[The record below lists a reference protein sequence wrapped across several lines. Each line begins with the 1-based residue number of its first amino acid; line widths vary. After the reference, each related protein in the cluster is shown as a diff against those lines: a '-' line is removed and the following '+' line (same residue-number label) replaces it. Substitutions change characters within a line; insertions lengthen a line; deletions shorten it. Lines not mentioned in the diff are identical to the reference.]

1 VGETPLLTGF
11 KSTGIALFKALSK
24 ASEIVHDLE
33 IEENI
38 VEVDWHKRPK
48 TRNAI
53 LGGLTVNASPL
64 VSKLKSKIPLL
75 SLPLNWI
82 AQILVDPGNGNI
94 QETLT

>member
-1 VGETPLLTGF
+1 VGETPLLLGF
-11 KSTGIALFKALSK
+11 KSTGIALFKPLSK

-53 LGGLTVNASPL
+53 LGSLTVNVYSL
-64 VSKLKSKIPLL
+64 VSKLKSQIPLL
-75 SLPLNWI
+75 SLPLDWS

-94 QETLT
+94 KETLR